1 MMLLDLPTE
10 LLDCCLKP
18 LGGEMLL
25 VAPTCTVLRDR
36 VNLIKAET
44 LTELNA
50 TLPFPAAGYMGP
62 GQACMVTNVWAFNQ
76 TATINTMFH
85 SGSHGDKVFIRV
97 ASPCAHAI
105 GEYSTFTFMS
115 DFCAGG
121 YIQFEVQ
128 LQSCANHPFCL
139 TLAGGAILRLQP
151 EAHAVWAY
159 GHIDQAPSN
168 VRADSTWHRITQ
180 IRVANG
186 VETYENG
193 KYIMWSSARVED
205 AEKVTLDLHRLD
217 ASGGIT
223 VTIRNARYSLCPFAA

>member
-50 TLPFPAAGYMGP
+50 TLPFPAAGYMGL
-62 GQACMVTNVWAFNQ
+62 GQACMVTNVWALTQ
-76 TATINTMFH
+76 TPTINSCFD
-85 SGSHGDKVFIRV
+85 HGDFTRF
-97 ASPCAHAI
+97 AAPCARHAI

-180 IRVANG
+180 MRVKNG
-186 VETYENG
+186 VETYEDG
-193 KYIMWSSARVED
+193 KYIMWSSALVEN
-205 AEKVTLDLHRLD
+205 AEKATLDLHRLD
-217 ASGGIT
+217 ASGGIA
-223 VTIRNARYSLCPFAA
+223 VAIRNVRYSLCPFVP